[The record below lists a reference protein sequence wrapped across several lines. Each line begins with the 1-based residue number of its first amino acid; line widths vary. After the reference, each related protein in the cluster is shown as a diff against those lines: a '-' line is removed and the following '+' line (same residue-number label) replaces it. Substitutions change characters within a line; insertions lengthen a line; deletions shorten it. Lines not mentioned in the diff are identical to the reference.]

1 MLNGNTVL
9 LPDGIAIRWR
19 LEASGFSG
27 PWKSKNVDCTDLTVT
42 NADYCDMKVAG
53 LPGGA
58 KVDIDHGPQDMLNG
72 NTVLLPDGIAI
83 RWRLEASGFSG
94 PWKSKNV
101 DCTDLTITGA
111 DYCDMKVTLRND
123 VDKARGKVDIDH
135 GPQNMLNGN
144 TVLLPAGINIRWR
157 LEVNG
162 LRCGWYTKNVDCTPL
177 VVAPEATVQMPSGLA
192 SAGAK
197 VTIRYGAK
205 NLGDG
210 DTFKYVP
217 GEQFQWQLKVSGFSS
232 AWNSEALDCGS
243 VLVVTNAHYCKTQI
257 QIPDD
262 LAAAGAKVD
271 IRYDSPNKLRVDD
284 EYIYLPAGINI
295 QWQLKVSGFTSG
307 YKSKS
312 VDCNPLVVTNAHYC
326 KTQIQ
331 IRRDVAKAGGKV
343 DIRYDS
349 PNKLYSDDEY
359 VYLPKGIS
367 IQWQLKVNGLT
378 CGYYTKAVD
387 CTPLVAD
394 PEATVQGVPAGG
406 KVDIQ
411 NGPQNLGNGGT
422 FDYVPGGNFNW
433 RAEGSGF
440 SGGWNS
446 TSLNCSGVL
455 QAGSGFCTMKVTGI
469 PTGAKVDIQNGPQN
483 LGNGSVVLPK
493 NITINWRTEASGFSG
508 GWNNHTVSCSGL
520 DASGGFCS
528 MTISGIPTG
537 AKVDIQNGPQNLGNG
552 SVVLPKNITINW
564 RAEGSGFSGGW
575 NSHTVSCSGLDASG
589 GFCSMT
595 ISGVPAG
602 AKVDIQN
609 GPQNLGNGSVVLPKN
624 ITIKWRGEQGG
635 SNGGWNRKPVDC
647 SNLDASGA
655 FPIS

>member
-1 MLNGNTVL
+1 MKRRSSSCLALVL
-9 LPDGIAIRWR
+9 IAAGGLLLGIGSEG
-19 LEASGFSG
+19 LGTTG
-27 PWKSKNVDCTDLTVT
+27 CTMT
-42 NADYCDMKVAG
+42 
-53 LPGGA
+53 
-58 KVDIDHGPQDMLNG
+58 VDIPD
-72 NTVLLPDGIAI
+72 LLA
-83 RWRLEASGFSG
+83 A
-94 PWKSKNV
+94 
-101 DCTDLTITGA
+101 
-111 DYCDMKVTLRND
+111 
-123 VDKARGKVDIDH
+123 
-135 GPQNMLNGN
+135 
-144 TVLLPAGINIRWR
+144 
-157 LEVNG
+157 
-162 LRCGWYTKNVDCTPL
+162 
-177 VVAPEATVQMPSGLA
+177 
-192 SAGAK
+192 AGAA
-197 VTIRYGAK
+197 VAIRYGPTV
-205 NLGDG
+205 GDNG
-210 DTFKYVP
+210 SFPVAAGSD
-217 GEQFQWQLKVSGFSS
+217 FQWQLKVSGFSS
-232 AWNSEALDCGS
+232 AWKSETPSCGGVLEVTSADYCHMQIQMPDDLAAAGAKVDIRYDSPNKLRVDDEYIYLPAGINIQWQLKVSGFTSGYKSKSVDCNP
-243 VLVVTNAHYCKTQI
+243 LVVANAHYCKTQI

-271 IRYDSPNKLRVDD
+271 IRYDSPNKLYVDD

-493 NITINWRTEASGFSG
+493 NITINWRAEASGFSG
-508 GWNNHTVSCSGL
+508 GW
-520 DASGGFCS
+520 
-528 MTISGIPTG
+528 
-537 AKVDIQNGPQNLGNG
+537 
-552 SVVLPKNITINW
+552 
-564 RAEGSGFSGGW
+564 
-575 NSHTVSCSGLDASG
+575 
-589 GFCSMT
+589 
-595 ISGVPAG
+595 
-602 AKVDIQN
+602 
-609 GPQNLGNGSVVLPKN
+609 
-624 ITIKWRGEQGG
+624 
-635 SNGGWNRKPVDC
+635 
-647 SNLDASGA
+647 
-655 FPIS
+655 

>member
-1 MLNGNTVL
+1 MKRRSSSCLALVL
-9 LPDGIAIRWR
+9 IAAGGLLLGIGSEG
-19 LEASGFSG
+19 LGTTG
-27 PWKSKNVDCTDLTVT
+27 CTMT
-42 NADYCDMKVAG
+42 
-53 LPGGA
+53 
-58 KVDIDHGPQDMLNG
+58 VDIPD
-72 NTVLLPDGIAI
+72 LLA
-83 RWRLEASGFSG
+83 A
-94 PWKSKNV
+94 
-101 DCTDLTITGA
+101 
-111 DYCDMKVTLRND
+111 
-123 VDKARGKVDIDH
+123 
-135 GPQNMLNGN
+135 
-144 TVLLPAGINIRWR
+144 
-157 LEVNG
+157 
-162 LRCGWYTKNVDCTPL
+162 
-177 VVAPEATVQMPSGLA
+177 
-192 SAGAK
+192 AGAA
-197 VTIRYGAK
+197 VAIRYGPTV
-205 NLGDG
+205 GDNG
-210 DTFKYVP
+210 SFPVAAGSD
-217 GEQFQWQLKVSGFSS
+217 FQWQLKVSGFSS
-232 AWNSEALDCGS
+232 AWKSETPSCGGVLEVTSADYCHMQIQMPDDLAAAGAKVDIRYDSPNKLRVDDEYIYLPAGINIQWQLKVSGFTSGYKSKSVDCNP
-243 VLVVTNAHYCKTQI
+243 LVVANAHYCKTQI

-271 IRYDSPNKLRVDD
+271 IRYDSPNKLYVDD

-455 QAGSGFCTMKVTGI
+455 QAGSGFCTMTISGI

-493 NITINWRTEASGFSG
+493 NITINWRAEASGFSG
-508 GWNNHTVSCSGL
+508 GWSNHTVSCSGL

-624 ITIKWRGEQGG
+624 ITIKWRAEASGFSGGWNSHTVSCSGLDASSGFCSMTISGVPAGGKVDIQNGPQNLGNGSVVLPKNITINWRGEQGG